1 MTALWR
7 PPRWL
12 VTVVPLVSCV
22 VAGFRAGLLVLALPR
37 PGAAGK
43 IAA

>member
-1 MTALWR
+1 VTAL
-7 PPRWL
+7 WL
-12 VTVVPLVSCV
+12 VTVVPLVSFV
-22 VAGFRAGLLVLALPR
+22 AAGFRAGRLVLALPR